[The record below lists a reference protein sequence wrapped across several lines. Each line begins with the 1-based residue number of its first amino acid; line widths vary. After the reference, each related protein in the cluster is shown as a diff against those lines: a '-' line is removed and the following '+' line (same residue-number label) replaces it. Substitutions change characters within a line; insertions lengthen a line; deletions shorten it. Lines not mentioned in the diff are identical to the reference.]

1 MHQYL
6 DAIGFHNVK
15 TKKQL
20 YEILTQVE
28 TAFTQHELISQ
39 EEGVDFCEFQKEY
52 APGIG
57 ISLCGDMDLDECFM
71 RQYYFP
77 YFIGTGV
84 TSYADVAMEKR
95 IDRDVYVGICEDLKI
110 GINLIFYLQNM
121 VEYMKERQMSK
132 SQVKYSSVTLSGLC
146 REGTVL
152 LPVRKDAMQEQ
163 QQQEEVQNRMMLI
176 SAAKSGDPQAIESLT
191 LEDIDTYSKVSRR
204 LVTEDV
210 FSIVDTYIMPYGVEC
225 DHYSILGTIQD
236 LHTVENELTG
246 EELTIMK
253 MEVNG
258 LTFDVC
264 VPSARITGEPAPGRR
279 FKGNIW
285 LQGRINF

>member
-71 RQYYFP
+71 RQYYFS

-95 IDRDVYVGICEDLKI
+95 IDRDAYVGICEDLKI
-110 GINLIFYLQNM
+110 GINLIFYLQNT

-152 LPVRKDAMQEQ
+152 LPVR
-163 QQQEEVQNRMMLI
+163 
-176 SAAKSGDPQAIESLT
+176 
-191 LEDIDTYSKVSRR
+191 
-204 LVTEDV
+204 
-210 FSIVDTYIMPYGVEC
+210 
-225 DHYSILGTIQD
+225 
-236 LHTVENELTG
+236 
-246 EELTIMK
+246 
-253 MEVNG
+253 
-258 LTFDVC
+258 
-264 VPSARITGEPAPGRR
+264 
-279 FKGNIW
+279 
-285 LQGRINF
+285 

>member
-77 YFIGTGV
+77 
-84 TSYADVAMEKR
+84 
-95 IDRDVYVGICEDLKI
+95 
-110 GINLIFYLQNM
+110 
-121 VEYMKERQMSK
+121 
-132 SQVKYSSVTLSGLC
+132 
-146 REGTVL
+146 
-152 LPVRKDAMQEQ
+152 
-163 QQQEEVQNRMMLI
+163 
-176 SAAKSGDPQAIESLT
+176 
-191 LEDIDTYSKVSRR
+191 
-204 LVTEDV
+204 
-210 FSIVDTYIMPYGVEC
+210 
-225 DHYSILGTIQD
+225 
-236 LHTVENELTG
+236 
-246 EELTIMK
+246 
-253 MEVNG
+253 
-258 LTFDVC
+258 
-264 VPSARITGEPAPGRR
+264 
-279 FKGNIW
+279 
-285 LQGRINF
+285 

>member
-28 TAFTQHELISQ
+28 TSFTQHELISQ
-39 EEGVDFCEFQKEY
+39 EEGIDFCEYKKEY

-57 ISLCGDMDLDECFM
+57 ISACGDIDLDECFK

-84 TSYADVAMEKR
+84 TSYADVTMEKR
-95 IDRDVYVGICEDLKI
+95 IDRDAYVGICEDIKI
-110 GINLIFYLQNM
+110 AISLIFHLQNM
-121 VEYMKERQMSK
+121 AEYMKERQMSK
-132 SQVKYSSVTLSGLC
+132 TTVKYSSVTLAGLC
-146 REGTVL
+146 KKGTVL
-152 LPVRKDAMQEQ
+152 LPVQKDAMQQ
-163 QQQEEVQNRMMLI
+163 RQQQEEVQNRMMLL
-176 SAAKSGDPQAIESLT
+176 SAAKRGDPEAIESLT
-191 LEDIDTYSKVSRR
+191 LDDIDTYSKVSRR
-204 LVTEDV
+204 LVTEDI

-225 DHYSILGTIQD
+225 DSYSILGTIQEF
-236 LHTVENELTG
+236 HAVENEMSG
-246 EELTIMK
+246 EEITIMR

-264 VPSARITGEPAPGRR
+264 APSAQIMGEPAPGRR

>member
-95 IDRDVYVGICEDLKI
+95 IDRDAYVGICEDLKI

-132 SQVKYSSVTLSGLC
+132 STPPLPFPACAGRGRCCSRFVKTLC
-146 REGTVL
+146 RSNSS
-152 LPVRKDAMQEQ
+152 RKKY
-163 QQQEEVQNRMMLI
+163 R
-176 SAAKSGDPQAIESLT
+176 SG
-191 LEDIDTYSKVSRR
+191 
-204 LVTEDV
+204 
-210 FSIVDTYIMPYGVEC
+210 
-225 DHYSILGTIQD
+225 
-236 LHTVENELTG
+236 
-246 EELTIMK
+246 
-253 MEVNG
+253 
-258 LTFDVC
+258 
-264 VPSARITGEPAPGRR
+264 
-279 FKGNIW
+279 
-285 LQGRINF
+285 

>member
-77 YFIGTGV
+77 YFIGIISLILLGPASPPTRTWQWRSGSTG
-84 TSYADVAMEKR
+84 TPTW
-95 IDRDVYVGICEDLKI
+95 G
-110 GINLIFYLQNM
+110 
-121 VEYMKERQMSK
+121 
-132 SQVKYSSVTLSGLC
+132 
-146 REGTVL
+146 
-152 LPVRKDAMQEQ
+152 
-163 QQQEEVQNRMMLI
+163 
-176 SAAKSGDPQAIESLT
+176 
-191 LEDIDTYSKVSRR
+191 
-204 LVTEDV
+204 
-210 FSIVDTYIMPYGVEC
+210 
-225 DHYSILGTIQD
+225 
-236 LHTVENELTG
+236 
-246 EELTIMK
+246 
-253 MEVNG
+253 
-258 LTFDVC
+258 
-264 VPSARITGEPAPGRR
+264 SARI
-279 FKGNIW
+279 
-285 LQGRINF
+285 

>member
-1 MHQYL
+1 ML
-6 DAIGFHNVK
+6 
-15 TKKQL
+15 
-20 YEILTQVE
+20 
-28 TAFTQHELISQ
+28 HEA
-39 EEGVDFCEFQKEY
+39 V
-52 APGIG
+52 
-57 ISLCGDMDLDECFM
+57 
-71 RQYYFP
+71 YFP

-95 IDRDVYVGICEDLKI
+95 IDRDAYVGICEDLKI
-110 GINLIFYLQNM
+110 GINLIFYLQNT

-152 LPVRKDAMQEQ
+152 LPVRKDAMQQQ

-176 SAAKSGDPQAIESLT
+176 SAAKSGDPPGHREPDSGGHRHLFQ
-191 LEDIDTYSKVSRR
+191 VSRR

-253 MEVNG
+253 
-258 LTFDVC
+258 T
-264 VPSARITGEPAPGRR
+264 R
-279 FKGNIW
+279 
-285 LQGRINF
+285 

>member
-95 IDRDVYVGICEDLKI
+95 IDRDAYVGICEDLKI

-121 VEYMKERQMSK
+121 VEYMKERQM
-132 SQVKYSSVTLSGLC
+132 
-146 REGTVL
+146 R
-152 LPVRKDAMQEQ
+152 
-163 QQQEEVQNRMMLI
+163 
-176 SAAKSGDPQAIESLT
+176 
-191 LEDIDTYSKVSRR
+191 
-204 LVTEDV
+204 
-210 FSIVDTYIMPYGVEC
+210 
-225 DHYSILGTIQD
+225 
-236 LHTVENELTG
+236 
-246 EELTIMK
+246 
-253 MEVNG
+253 
-258 LTFDVC
+258 
-264 VPSARITGEPAPGRR
+264 
-279 FKGNIW
+279 
-285 LQGRINF
+285 